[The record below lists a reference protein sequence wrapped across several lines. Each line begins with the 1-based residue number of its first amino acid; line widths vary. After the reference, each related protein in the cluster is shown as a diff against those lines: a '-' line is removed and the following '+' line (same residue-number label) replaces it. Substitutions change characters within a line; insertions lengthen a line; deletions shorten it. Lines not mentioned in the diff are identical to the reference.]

1 MALGDPVLIDL
12 PNAKFLLS
20 SETGVII
27 ESFDLEVD
35 SKLKEIFDASKGY
48 TVGYVFYDFVGNQ
61 SWNAYVNGTTGLAL
75 AQPGV
80 AITYANSLGI
90 GANGNGV
97 TSGGVYTKT
106 VKISGG
112 GEELFK
118 IAGTSMQRQNVA

>member
-80 AITYANSLGI
+80 AITYANSLG
-90 GANGNGV
+90 V